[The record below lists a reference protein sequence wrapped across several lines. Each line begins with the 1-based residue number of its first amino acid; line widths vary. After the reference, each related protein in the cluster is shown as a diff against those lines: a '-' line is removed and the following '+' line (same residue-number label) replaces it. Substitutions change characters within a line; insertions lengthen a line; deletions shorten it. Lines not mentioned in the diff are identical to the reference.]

1 MEERAF
7 PPMMRRRRT
16 PLNNSG
22 YEPRP
27 WTNIRFAPVEEDQW
41 LKIQAQ
47 KASLPDLYRWRH
59 RLRVL
64 EHVLMDA
71 HPEREHIRR
80 VLASEEAQAVSDAK
94 AIMRTQEMTG
104 VGTVADIQWPPRN
117 CMMVAHGIPGRTIPG
132 MEAITETDTEDERS
146 PSPGPQPHCGRR
158 RFRERRRS
166 DRDDGGSGPTQNPP
180 PGTGQQSIPPYI
192 VDVRD

>member
-1 MEERAF
+1 MEGRAF
-7 PPMMRRRRT
+7 PPLMRRRRS
-16 PLNNSG
+16 PLDNSG
-22 YEPRP
+22 FEPRP
-27 WTNIRFAPVEEDQW
+27 AWTNIRFAPVEEDQW

-47 KASLPDLYRWRH
+47 KATLPDLHRWRH

-64 EHVLMDA
+64 ELVLMDA
-71 HPEREHIRR
+71 HPERDHIRR
-80 VLASEEAQAVSDAK
+80 VLESEEAQAVSDAK

-104 VGTVADIQWPPRN
+104 IGTVADIQWPPRN

-146 PSPGPQPHCGRR
+146 PTPDPIQPHCGRG

-166 DRDDGGSGPTQNPP
+166 DHEDDGGAGPS
-180 PGTGQQSIPPYI
+180 QSYHGATTEFGRMG
-192 VDVRD
+192 VRN